1 MSAAGEGRQPSA
13 AAGGPISHVI
23 FRVARAHHA
32 LAGQLLREV
41 GLFPGQE
48 LLMMHLWDNGPQRQS
63 TLASEFDTDSASMT
77 RTVQRLERAGY
88 VRRVPDPADGR
99 ATLVEPTAAG
109 LSLRGRIEQMWGRL
123 EELTV
128 ADLSAEQ
135 QRRVLSGLRRL
146 EDNLIAVPT
155 RARGRHDSAGQ
166 PHDGEDA

>member
-1 MSAAGEGRQPSA
+1 VTPADDGRQPSA

-23 FRVARAHHA
+23 FRLARAHHM

-63 TLASEFDTDSASMT
+63 ALATEFDTDSASMT

-88 VRRVPDPADGR
+88 VRRVADPDDGR

-109 LSLRGRIEQMWGRL
+109 LSLRDRIEQMWRRL

-135 QRRVLSGLRRL
+135 QRRALSSLRRL
-146 EDNLIAVPT
+146 EDNLLAVPAKS
-155 RARGRHDSAGQ
+155 RLGQDSAAES
-166 PHDGEDA
+166 HDGEDA